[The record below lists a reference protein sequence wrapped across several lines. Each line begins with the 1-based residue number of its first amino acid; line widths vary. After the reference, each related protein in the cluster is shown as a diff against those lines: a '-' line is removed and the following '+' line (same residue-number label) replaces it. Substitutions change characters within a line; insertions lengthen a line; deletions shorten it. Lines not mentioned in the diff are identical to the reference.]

1 MNKITMTL
9 RYSLLQFLIWG
20 IYGIVIGF
28 SASYFLDC
36 GLSDAGYGLAL
47 GIASALAFL
56 AQLAMGELISRL
68 PKLTIHIAVRILT
81 CAMALC
87 GGALLMI
94 KLSAV
99 RILLFALILV
109 LMQVIPGLLNALGM
123 AAARQALKV
132 NFGIARGVGSMSY
145 ALFSFLTGQ
154 AIVLVGQGA
163 VPGLT
168 AALSVLL
175 FCGLWLFPNVG
186 CGSKD
191 TVEKDRMGRPLCRDL
206 LFLALLICTTL
217 LFVSNNLMVNFLL
230 QLVRS
235 RGGNEAGVG
244 IAAAI
249 SAMAE
254 LPTMFLFGW
263 MLRKLRC
270 DSWLKIS
277 AICMTVKSV
286 ICLLATHLGV
296 LYAVQLMQAVGYGL
310 LYVASVHYVDAV
322 VSRENLVRAQAMLAA
337 TLTLATL
344 LSSFFGGLIL
354 EGFGIQAV
362 LGGSAVCA
370 AAAAVIFLLTLKKVD
385 PGTTGQIAV
394 QPELRGDSH
403 D

>member
-296 LYAVQLMQAVGYGL
+296 LYPVQGTLCGRGGQQGKPGPRPGYAGR
-310 LYVASVHYVDAV
+310 YADPGNASV
-322 VSRENLVRAQAMLAA
+322 
-337 TLTLATL
+337 L
-344 LSSFFGGLIL
+344 LLRRTDSGGLRHPGRPGRL
-354 EGFGIQAV
+354 CR
-362 LGGSAVCA
+362 LCGGCRRDFPAYAEKGRSRNDWADC
-370 AAAAVIFLLTLKKVD
+370 
-385 PGTTGQIAV
+385 GTT
-394 QPELRGDSH
+394 
-403 D
+403 